1 MQVLGPSGER
11 WKLAHELIR
20 CGEAEVICG
29 SVSIMRDTS
38 GPRASGAIQVS
49 ILSIHPVEIPKE
61 RQAAEVAEG
70 RATVRQL
77 LETDVRL
84 QALFD
89 EFGVSLAY
97 FADYGNGR
105 VLITDLPPD

>member
-1 MQVLGPSGER
+1 MQVLEPSGER
-11 WKLAHELIR
+11 WEFALELIR
-20 CGEAEVICG
+20 SGEAEVTYG

-38 GPRASGAIQVS
+38 GPRASGVIQVS
-49 ILSIHPVEIPKE
+49 ILSSHPVEIPKE

-97 FADYGNGR
+97 VADYGNGR
-105 VLITDLPPD
+105 VLIADLPPG